1 MKHDMGDGV
10 KETLRRILEAG
21 VIPVI
26 RVSSAGEALD
36 AARAVREGGLA
47 VIEITMTVAGAVDVI
62 REVDRSLGKD
72 VLVGAG
78 TVLDTAAAEKVLD
91 AGARF
96 VVSPVFDAGVV
107 ATAKRRGAVV
117 IPGALTPTEILAAW
131 SAGADMVKVFPVS
144 QMGGPAYIKAL
155 KGPLPHVPLVPTGGV
170 NLQNVGDF
178 FRAGAAAVGV
188 GGELIDKKAV
198 AEKNF
203 GLIAETARK
212 FLDEVR
218 KSRSPE

>member
-1 MKHDMGDGV
+1 
-10 KETLRRILEAG
+10 
-21 VIPVI
+21 
-26 RVSSAGEALD
+26 
-36 AARAVREGGLA
+36 
-47 VIEITMTVAGAVDVI
+47 
-62 REVDRSLGKD
+62 
-72 VLVGAG
+72 
-78 TVLDTAAAEKVLD
+78 
-91 AGARF
+91 
-96 VVSPVFDAGVV
+96 
-107 ATAKRRGAVV
+107 
-117 IPGALTPTEILAAW
+117 
-131 SAGADMVKVFPVS
+131 MVKVFPVS

-188 GGELIDKKAV
+188 GGELIDKKAL